1 MIATKQSIL
10 SLLALL
16 LVAATGYCQDC
27 SILKKGKF
35 RYVDNPSAW
44 FVIDGSKHT
53 EYLENGKYY
62 IQSTLK
68 WVSGCTY
75 TMTMKKC
82 TMPDFPY
89 KPNDVMTVTV
99 TKIEDGVIHFSTDIE
114 GNKAEGKVKKED

>member
-1 MIATKQSIL
+1 MIATKQSVFL
-10 SLLALL
+10 LLFSLLF
-16 LVAATGYCQDC
+16 AASAYCQDC
-27 SILKKGKF
+27 SVLKKGKF
-35 RYVDNPSAW
+35 KYVDNPSAW

-89 KPNDVMTVTV
+89 KPNDVMTVT
-99 TKIEDGVIHFSTDIE
+99 ITDIQDGIIYFTTDIKGQRGE
-114 GNKAEGKVKKED
+114 GQVRKEK